1 MSEIR
6 VNTIVAAE
14 GTSAPLLPYGVSVP
28 TGMGITGAG
37 GVNITGVVTATS
49 FSGSGSALT
58 GIAVTQNVRTESI
71 TVSGVSTF
79 TGALNATSVVSSGA
93 VSGTTGTF
101 SSAVN
106 VDATTDSTSATSGAL
121 IVDGGLGV
129 AKNVYIG
136 AGLSVAGTLTY
147 EDVTNVDSVGLITA
161 KSGVNV
167 TGGQLQVG
175 VAYSVGAAGVA
186 TAAGFVGPLT
196 GNVTGDVT
204 GSGANLTAGTVP
216 LTSLDLDGGTDIGA
230 GLADADLFI
239 VDDAAGGTNRKS
251 AASRI
256 KTYIADVTLT
266 TAAQTNITSLGSLSA
281 LTVTGNLTLD
291 NGADA
296 GKDLTWNTA
305 GDALEF
311 ADDVYANFGGGN
323 DLKIYH
329 DGSNSYIEQAGTGS
343 LYIRPKTG
351 EDGITLTGD
360 GAVTLSHDNGTRFT
374 TTGAGSTSVG
384 ISTVQDFSCVGMLK
398 EKCQIVANKLSGANG
413 IDLYRGNIWYFTTNE
428 TTTAQPSIR
437 WSSLINLNNKMVI
450 GEAVTVTIIYKPN
463 GAGYYDSII
472 VDGSNVTEEWLGGSA
487 PSSANAGG
495 YDVLTHTLVKTA
507 ADTFLCLSNVQNFA

>member
-6 VNTIVAAE
+6 VNTSVAAE
-14 GTSAPLLPYGVSVP
+14 GTSAPNLPYGIQVP

-37 GVNITGVVTATS
+37 GLNITGVCTATS
-49 FSGSGSALT
+49 FSGSGANLT
-58 GIAVTQNVRTESI
+58 GIAATETVRTDTL
-71 TVSGVSTF
+71 TVAGVSTF
-79 TGALNATSVVSSGA
+79 TGVSN
-93 VSGTTGTF
+93 F
-101 SSAVN
+101 SAAVN
-106 VDATTDSTSATSGAL
+106 VDATTDSTSSTTGAL

-147 EDVTNVDSVGLITA
+147 EDVTSVDSVGLITA

-167 TGGQLQVG
+167 SGGQLQVG
-175 VAYSVGAAGVA
+175 VAYSVGSAGVA
-186 TAAGFVGPLT
+186 TALGFVA
-196 GNVTGDVT
+196 
-204 GSGANLTAGTVP
+204 GSSGLSGT
-216 LTSLDLDGGTDIGA
+216 LQ
-230 GLADADLFI
+230 
-239 VDDAAGGTNRKS
+239 
-251 AASRI
+251 
-256 KTYIADVTLT
+256 

-281 LTVTGNLTLD
+281 LTITGNLTLD

-384 ISTVQDFSCVGMLK
+384 ISTFQDFSSIGMLK
-398 EKCQIVANKLSGANG
+398 ERVAIVADKLSAGANV
-413 IDLYRGNIWYFTTNE
+413 DLANGNVHYYSTNE
-428 TTTAQPSIR
+428 TTTATPNFRYDGSN
-437 WSSLINLNNKMVI
+437 SLNNKMLI
-450 GEAVTVTIIYKPN
+450 GETVTVSIIYKQN
-463 GAGYYDSII
+463 GAGYYAALT
-472 VDGSNVTEEWLGGSA
+472 VDGSGVTEEWNGGSA
-487 PSSANAGG
+487 PASANAGG

-507 ADTFLCLSNVQNFA
+507 DASFLCLSNVSNFA

>member
-6 VNTIVAAE
+6 VNTVVAAE
-14 GTSAPLLPYGVSVP
+14 GTSAPNLPYGIQVP

-37 GVNITGVVTATS
+37 GLNITGVCTATS
-49 FSGSGSALT
+49 FSGSGANLT
-58 GIAVTQNVRTESI
+58 GIAVTETVRTDTL
-71 TVSGVSTF
+71 TVAGVSTF
-79 TGALNATSVVSSGA
+79 TGVSN
-93 VSGTTGTF
+93 F
-101 SSAVN
+101 SAAVN
-106 VDATTDSTSATSGAL
+106 VDATTDSTSSTTGAL

-147 EDVTNVDSVGLITA
+147 EDVTSVDSVGLITA

-167 TGGQLQVG
+167 SGGQLQVG
-175 VAYSVGAAGVA
+175 VAYSVGSAGVA
-186 TAAGFVGPLT
+186 TALGFVA
-196 GNVTGDVT
+196 
-204 GSGANLTAGTVP
+204 GSSGLSGT
-216 LTSLDLDGGTDIGA
+216 LQ
-230 GLADADLFI
+230 
-239 VDDAAGGTNRKS
+239 
-251 AASRI
+251 
-256 KTYIADVTLT
+256 

-281 LTVTGNLTLD
+281 LTITGNLTLD

-305 GDALEF
+305 GDALQF
-311 ADDVYANFGGGN
+311 ADDVYANFGTSD

-360 GAVTLSHDNGTRFT
+360 GAVTLSYDNGTRFT

-384 ISTVQDFSCVGMLK
+384 ISTFQDFSSMGMLK
-398 EKCQIVANKLSGANG
+398 ERVAIVADKLSAGANV
-413 IDLYRGNIWYFTTNE
+413 DLANGNVHYYSTNE
-428 TTTAQPSIR
+428 TTTATPNFRYDGSN
-437 WSSLINLNNKMVI
+437 SLNNKMLI
-450 GEAVTVTIIYKPN
+450 GETVTVSIIYKPN
-463 GAGYYDSII
+463 GAGYYAALT
-472 VDGSNVTEEWLGGSA
+472 VDGSGVTEEWNGGSA

-507 ADTFLCLSNVQNFA
+507 DATFICLSNVQNYA